1 MFELDFILCKGLTK
15 FRPHC
20 VQLCAQQV
28 VCGLGLGA
36 CTVCGRSGNMLEN
49 DEAVPNLPILQ

>member
-1 MFELDFILCKGLTK
+1 MFELDFILYKSFTK

-20 VQLCAQQV
+20 VQLCTQQV
-28 VCGLGLGA
+28 VCGLDA

-49 DEAVPNLPILQ
+49 DKAVLDLPILQ

>member
-1 MFELDFILCKGLTK
+1 MFELDFILCKSLTK

-28 VCGLGLGA
+28 VCGLAA
-36 CTVCGRSGNMLEN
+36 CIVCDTPGNMLEN
-49 DEAVPNLPILQ
+49 DRAVPNLPILQ